1 MVMSKRIHLNS
12 RCQAP
17 LAQQKLAQPGKVCI
31 AVRNSLQ
38 VFLATHHESLATA
51 FFPNRFIARPA
62 TSDKKD
68 SAAAP
73 QNIQTTASAY
83 IASPAEPAGP
93 QTFYAGMARAT
104 GPFPAGSQASP
115 PPPRPPP
122 KRPPIFPPAPSSA
135 ARNPPNRS
143 SPPHPAKATHHPAS
157 KQSRP
162 TAPPI
167 PPPSPPSTPPPHPA
181 AVPEVPARARN
192 LPAAARKRPAFRSKY
207 FRNSSREKGST
218 AARDDFTSGPVPAAA
233 SAASAAASKTASTQ

>member
-93 QTFYAGMARAT
+93 QTSYAGMARAT

-122 KRPPIFPPAPSSA
+122 KPPPIFPPAPSSA
-135 ARNPPNRS
+135 ARNPPNPS

-157 KQSRP
+157 KQSRR
-162 TAPPI
+162 TAPPKKF
-167 PPPSPPSTPPPHPA
+167 PPPRAMISPPAPCLQPPPPLPPPHPK
-181 AVPEVPARARN
+181 PHP
-192 LPAAARKRPAFRSKY
+192 RSKLN
-207 FRNSSREKGST
+207 FSIAVRPPPSANAPNSQTPGQS
-218 AARDDFTSGPVPAAA
+218 P
-233 SAASAAASKTASTQ
+233 